1 MNKFIKSTTMLSVAA
16 MLAGVALTTG
26 VTAYANNPTG
36 TPAGGDQKI
45 ENDILVKSTKASVDG
60 HAFTAYRLGSYHN
73 VQFDGDTLS
82 GYNMVAENNLD
93 AVLKEAVKAAVI
105 HNGVVDAG
113 FTELVDTAGEFKGEA
128 KALSPLQFVNKYFHG
143 AGSDV
148 YGNEKADKTQL
159 REFADYLVKNA
170 KDKLGTG
177 VKAVGEN
184 GKVDF
189 DLTDDQN
196 GLYLIAETT
205 EAGKQGD
212 QTVARAMV
220 VGTALKHG
228 AKYVNE
234 AKGYKLGEI
243 QLKADKVTVQKTVN
257 DSDKTIGVGSVRNFT
272 ITSNVPN
279 YKADETG
286 VKYEI
291 GDTPSA
297 NLSKADKVK
306 VAVDVNADGKYDTG
320 DTELAANTDYTVEQH
335 ADNNGFT
342 IKFKTDTAAE
352 LAKISGKK
360 LVVNYDMTV
369 ANLKTDKVT
378 NQADVTY
385 SNNPYDKSSSKTTK
399 TPIGDKSVSSSRLYH
414 VDLNLEKVKYGDA
427 ATKLQ
432 GAKFEVT
439 RDGQAVKFTV
449 DNGTLIEDKA
459 GTATDFT
466 MGEAHLKGLAA
477 NSATPVTY
485 HFKETQAPAGYVLGD
500 HPVEF
505 DVKVTPIAESGVLKK
520 VKYEVSSQNHAN
532 FIDLGLKTQEVAV
545 NPAAETTAVTPDQAV
560 LVENT
565 TSLSNFAKTGG
576 EILLYVALAAGLG
589 VAGSATLYAAR
600 KRRTAA

>member
-1 MNKFIKSTTMLSVAA
+1 MLSVAA
-16 MLAGVALTTG
+16 MLAGVAFTSG
-26 VTAYANNPTG
+26 VAFANKPDANSN
-36 TPAGGDQKI
+36 PAGGDQKI

-60 HAFTAYRLGSYHN
+60 HAFTAYRLGSYHD

-93 AVLKEAVKAAVI
+93 TVLKEAVKAAVI

-170 KDKLGTG
+170 KDKLGAG
-177 VKAVGEN
+177 VKATGEN

-196 GLYLIAETT
+196 GLYLITETT
-205 EAGKQGD
+205 AADKQGD

-243 QLKADKVTVQKTVN
+243 QLKADKVTVQKTVSAA
-257 DSDKTIGVGSVRNFT
+257 DQTAGVGSVRNFT

-279 YKADETG
+279 YRADETG

-306 VAVDVNADGKYDTG
+306 VAVDVNADGKYDAG

-369 ANLKTDKVT
+369 ANLSTDTVS

-399 TPIGDKSVSSSRLYH
+399 TPVDKSVSNARLYH

-449 DNGTLIEDKA
+449 DNGSLVEDKA
-459 GTATDFT
+459 GAATDFT
-466 MGEAHLKGLAA
+466 MGRAHLKGLAA
-477 NSATPVTY
+477 NSTTPVTY

-505 DVKVTPIAESGVLKK
+505 DVKVTPESESGVLKK

-532 FIDLGLKTQEVAV
+532 FIDLGLKTAEVAV
-545 NPAAETTAVTPDQAV
+545 NPAADTTAVTPDQAV

-565 TSLSNFAKTGG
+565 TSLTNFAKTGG

-589 VAGSATLYAAR
+589 AAGSATLYAAR

>member
-16 MLAGVALTTG
+16 MLAGVALTSG
-26 VTAYANNPTG
+26 VAFANKSDANSN
-36 TPAGGDQKI
+36 PAGGDQKI

-60 HAFTAYRLGSYHN
+60 HAFTAYRLGSYHD
-73 VQFDGDTLS
+73 VQFEGDTLS

-177 VKAVGEN
+177 VKATGEN

-196 GLYLIAETT
+196 GLYLITETT
-205 EAGKQGD
+205 AADKQGD

-243 QLKADKVTVQKTVN
+243 QLKADKVTVQKTVSAA
-257 DSDKTIGVGSVRNFT
+257 DQTAGVGSVRNFT

-306 VAVDVNADGKYDTG
+306 VAVDTNADGKYDTG

-369 ANLKTDKVT
+369 ANLSTDTVS

-399 TPIGDKSVSSSRLYH
+399 TPVDKSVSNARLYH

-449 DNGTLIEDKA
+449 DNGSLVEDKA

-466 MGEAHLKGLAA
+466 MGKAHLKGLAA
-477 NSATPVTY
+477 NSTTPVTY

-505 DVKVTPIAESGVLKK
+505 DVKVTPEAESGVLKK

-532 FIDLGLKTQEVAV
+532 FIDLGLKTAEVAV
-545 NPAAETTAVTPDQAV
+545 NPAANTTAVTPDQAV